1 MQSSEVTSIPYAFL
15 FGVDSRVSL
24 RGQCSQLTIDS
35 LRDVFSSF
43 SAAWALETSQIA
55 AIRTWRIDLLSIVRA
70 CFENGWRGPLARP
83 GRRPADRSGRA
94 PPCKQAVPIGSDRG
108 SRSVRRVA
116 GRHRRV
122 ACATRKRFSRHAL
135 TRCSRRREEADGPS
149 VGTSPPP
156 HVGGYGLRVIHSR
169 SDKSRPGQRERR
181 SFDNFRDDE
190 QPASLGRGMA
200 KRFLVWQR
208 GADLVGTSHV
218 YHRNGVGGRLDR
230 ADVDLAQLF
239 DVAEHLAELR
249 AELALFFRCETETGQ
264 VGDILHV
271 NVRVR
276 HGAKSRSPS
285 GKFNPPLPA
294 SAAPVS

>member
-24 RGQCSQLTIDS
+24 RGQCSQFTIDS

-122 ACATRKRFSRHAL
+122 ACATRKRFSTHAL
-135 TRCSRRREEADGPS
+135 RVEQRTCSRCLW
-149 VGTSPPP
+149 V
-156 HVGGYGLRVIHSR
+156 VL
-169 SDKSRPGQRERR
+169 QL
-181 SFDNFRDDE
+181 
-190 QPASLGRGMA
+190 SLPLCD
-200 KRFLVWQR
+200 FVTL
-208 GADLVGTSHV
+208 T
-218 YHRNGVGGRLDR
+218 GRL
-230 ADVDLAQLF
+230 VK
-239 DVAEHLAELR
+239 
-249 AELALFFRCETETGQ
+249 
-264 VGDILHV
+264 LH
-271 NVRVR
+271 
-276 HGAKSRSPS
+276 KPFKSPS
-285 GKFNPPLPA
+285 EARLIVGRNLCFTLPHSFIA
-294 SAAPVS
+294 